1 MNARAHNEADAIR
14 EYMDRGSYEAGT
26 RAAIEATGITMKIR
40 LGSGKPCPFGDAR
53 MNHYRFTIRSA
64 KGSYSSDFWQS
75 IAASA
80 AGKAPVAYDIL
91 ACLQW
96 RTDEDNTVD
105 FAASY
110 GYTNRKEAERAFRA
124 CKRQSAGLARIL
136 SPEQVEILSA
146 IS

>member
-1 MNARAHNEADAIR
+1 MNAHAHTAETIAQLNEDGQHHTAAALALKTCCATLSIR
-14 EYMDRGSYEAGT
+14 R
-26 RAAIEATGITMKIR
+26 
-40 LGSGKPCPFGDAR
+40 GSGKPSPFRAGMD
-53 MNHYRFTIRSA
+53 HYRFTLETSR
-64 KGSYSSDFWQS
+64 GSYSGDFWQS

-110 GYTNRKEAERAFRA
+110 GYTNGKEAERASRA

-136 SPEQVEILSA
+136 SPEQIEVLSA